1 MFRTL
6 VLMVFLTLVL
16 SLALPNVVQAI
27 DSKSALLVWW
37 PLDEGEGTVAVDQS
51 GNGYDGPFVAEPLW
65 VDGYTGSALKFDG
78 VDDYAV
84 YEWAPAESI
93 EAFTVAFWVKAETLG
108 QPQYCSPFT
117 GHYPNTAGFQI
128 DVDGGNPGVYR
139 SNPNSGG
146 GNQIPFG
153 PCTTDWVYLVLT
165 CDNRSMEYYYNGSH
179 VGSGTFEEA
188 DIMWNE
194 FAIGVNRNRN
204 WWFNGI
210 VDELRV
216 YNRTLEA
223 GQVQDLYNGIL
234 PDFSRAFSPSP
245 VDGATAVA
253 AALFTWAPG
262 DGATFHDVYLGTS
275 PELTESDRV
284 ATHQPFALYFHA
296 PGLEPG
302 LTYYWRVD
310 EVEADMVTVHT
321 GDVWSFTSQA
331 LTAYFPDPA
340 DGGVDVPAA
349 PMLTWLPGQQ
359 ATEHQVYFS
368 DNIADVNAATAAADK
383 GKVTDPNFAPGELAS
398 VTTYYWRVDEIVF
411 DGTVRAGEVWSFTT
425 VLPVEGF
432 ESYTDEEGSRIYET
446 WIDGWTNDTGS
457 TVGYVQAPFAE
468 QTIVHGDSGQSM
480 PLDYNNVN
488 APHYSEAERTF
499 ATPQDWTVDGIEV
512 LIVSIQGRRS
522 NDAESLYVAIE
533 DSAGKAGVALNPDPE
548 VAAVPEWTEWKIPLS
563 EFAGVNLSR
572 IKKITLGVG
581 DRDNPTPGGAG
592 LIYVDDIRLTIAAP
606 VESDGAEAVE

>member
-1 MFRTL
+1 MSRTL

-16 SLALPNVVQAI
+16 SLVVPNVVQAI
-27 DSKSALLVWW
+27 DSKSSLLVWW

-51 GNGYDGPFVAEPLW
+51 GNGYDGAFVAEPLW
-65 VDGYTGSALKFDG
+65 VDGYAGSALKFDG
-78 VDDYAV
+78 VDDYAA

-153 PCTTDWVYLVLT
+153 PCVTDWVYLALT

-204 WWFNGI
+204 WWFNGT

-223 GQVQDLYNGIL
+223 GQVQGLYNGIL
-234 PDFSRAFSPSP
+234 PDFSKAFAPSP
-245 VDGATAVA
+245 ADGAMAVA
-253 AALFTWAPG
+253 TPLLTWAPG
-262 DGATFHDVYLGTS
+262 DGVTFHDLYLGTS

-284 ATHQPFALYFHA
+284 ATRQPFPLYFHA
-296 PGLEPG
+296 PGLEAG
-302 LTYYWRVD
+302 VTYYWRVD
-310 EVEADMVTVHT
+310 EVEADMVTVHP
-321 GDVWSFTSQA
+321 GHVWSFTSQA

-340 DGGVDVPAA
+340 DGSVDVPAA

-368 DNIADVNAATAAADK
+368 DNIADVDAATAAADK
-383 GKVTDPNFAPGELAS
+383 GKVTEPNFAPGELAS
-398 VTTYYWRVDEIVF
+398 VTTYYWRVDEIMF
-411 DGTVRAGEVWSFTT
+411 DGTVRAGEAWSFTT
-425 VLPVEGF
+425 VLPVEDF

-468 QTIVHGDSGQSM
+468 QTIVHGGGQSM

-499 ATPQDWTVDGIEV
+499 ATPRDWTVDGIEV

-522 NDAESLYVAIE
+522 NDAEPLYVAIE
-533 DSAGKAGVALNPDPE
+533 DSAGKAGVAANPDPE
-548 VAAVPEWTEWKIPLS
+548 AATVPEWTEWEIPLS
-563 EFAGVNLSR
+563 EFADVNLSR
-572 IKKITLGVG
+572 VKKITLGVG
-581 DRDNPTPGGAG
+581 DRGNPAPGGAG
-592 LIYVDDIRLTIAAP
+592 LIYVDDIRLTRAAP